1 MLANDPTNPRPR
13 PPAQVRR
20 STSGMKKSSSSSS
33 SSPPPPYASSL
44 AFPRRSSTSATLL
57 GSPVSATVQM
67 VDGGSQEMVE
77 WLNEKSREELS
88 ELLLK
93 ADGVIKQRESGRCIL
108 FSHVTFLTTMNR
120 IRPHF
125 ISIQNTLPRQYISTV

>member
-1 MLANDPTNPRPR
+1 MAN
-13 PPAQVRR
+13 RR
-20 STSGMKKSSSSSS
+20 GGDAALGKNGSLLPQSSSMHHA
-33 SSPPPPYASSL
+33 PD
-44 AFPRRSSTSATLL
+44 SATLL

-108 FSHVTFLTTMNR
+108 FSPVLF
-120 IRPHF
+120 
-125 ISIQNTLPRQYISTV
+125 